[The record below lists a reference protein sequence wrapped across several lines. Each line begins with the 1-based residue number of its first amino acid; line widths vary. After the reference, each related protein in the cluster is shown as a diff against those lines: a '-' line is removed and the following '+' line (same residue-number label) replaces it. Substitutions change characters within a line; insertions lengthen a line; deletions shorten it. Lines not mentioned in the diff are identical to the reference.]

1 MAKTKTQYRCQQ
13 CGYISAMALGRCP
26 ECQAWGSLSEELNA
40 SSPAATKPGPKRIMA
55 QKPQPIRLADV
66 TIAEHTHQ
74 PTGLSE
80 LDRVLGGGVMPGSYM
95 LLGGD
100 PGIGKSTLVMQWAAR
115 QATQQVLY
123 IAGEESPEQIKHR
136 AERLGVSLD
145 HVWVYA
151 ELQVTELLATLQD
164 LRPHMLIVDSI
175 QSLYHPELNSAPGGV
190 SQIRECA
197 GVLMQVAKGMGITT
211 ILVGHVTK
219 DGQLSGPKVLEHMVD
234 VVLTFEG
241 DKYQPLRVLR
251 ATKNRFGSTQEVGLF
266 DMTEAGLAEVQNPS
280 EKFAGSAKT
289 TPLPGSALTVTLEGR
304 RPLLIELQAL
314 VSPSAYASPR
324 RLANGVDLGRM
335 HQVVAVVEKQLGLDC
350 SRLDIYVNAVGGFTV
365 EEPAADLAM
374 AMAIITSW
382 RQVSLPPG
390 WVLVGELGLT
400 GEIRR
405 VTGLQTRLAES
416 QRLGFTHMLHPS
428 DKRLTAHP
436 GIRHQDATTLINA
449 ISHVL

>member
-1 MAKTKTQYRCQQ
+1 MAKVKSQYRCQQ
-13 CGYISAMALGRCP
+13 CGYISAMAMGRCP
-26 ECQAWGSLSEELNA
+26 ECQAWGSLTEEFDSA
-40 SSPAATKPGPKRIMA
+40 TTKPGPKRVLS
-55 QKPQPIRLADV
+55 QKPQPLRLADV
-66 TIAEHTHQ
+66 TIPEHMHV
-74 PTGLSE
+74 PTGINE
-80 LDRVLGGGVMPGSYM
+80 LDRVLGGGIMPGSYV

-100 PGIGKSTLVMQWAAR
+100 PGIGKSTLVMQLAAKLT
-115 QATQQVLY
+115 QQQVLY
-123 IAGEESPEQIKHR
+123 VAGEESPEQIKHR
-136 AERLGVSLD
+136 ADRLGVSLD

-164 LRPHMLIVDSI
+164 LRPQVLIIDSI
-175 QSLYHPELNSAPGGV
+175 QSLYHPELNSAPGGT

-251 ATKNRFGSTQEVGLF
+251 ANKNRFGSTQEVGLF

-280 EKFAGSAKT
+280 EKFASHAKT
-289 TPLPGSALTVTLEGR
+289 APLPGSAMTVTLEGR

-324 RLANGVDLGRM
+324 RLANGVDINRM
-335 HQVVAVVEKQLGLDC
+335 HQVIAVVEKQLGLDC

-400 GEIRR
+400 GELRR

-416 QRLGFTHMLHPS
+416 QRLGF
-428 DKRLTAHP
+428 
-436 GIRHQDATTLINA
+436 
-449 ISHVL
+449 SHVLHPVDKRVSAQAGLQHAAANTLLNAVTSILS